1 MPFSEDDIQWLL
13 SLVEPQGL
21 AEIEVHDGEDE
32 VLVRRRDPV
41 PTVVGAA
48 LDPGQLSFEEV
59 AAEPVLPDNVV
70 PVLAPMSGVFYRAP
84 SPQSPPYVEVGQTVS
99 EGDTVGLIEA
109 MKLFNDVSVQV
120 SGTVYQVLVENAEPV
135 EAGATLMLIET

>member
-1 MPFSEDDIQWLL
+1 MPFSDDDIQWLL
-13 SLVEPQGL
+13 SLVEQQGL

-41 PTVVGAA
+41 TTVVGTA
-48 LDPGQLSFEEV
+48 LAPGQLPVEEV

-84 SPQSPPYVEVGQTVS
+84 SPQSPPYVEVGQVVS

-120 SGTVYQVLVENAEPV
+120 SGTVYQVIAENAGPV